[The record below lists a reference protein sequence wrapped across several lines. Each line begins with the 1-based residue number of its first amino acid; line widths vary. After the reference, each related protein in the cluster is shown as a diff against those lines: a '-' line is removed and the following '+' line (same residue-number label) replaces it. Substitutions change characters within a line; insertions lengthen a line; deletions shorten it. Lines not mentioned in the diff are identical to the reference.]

1 MQRFGRL
8 LVISITLNLFLVAL
22 ATGVWASQAME
33 QLQTTVN
40 RVINILSDPQL
51 KKPGQEHR
59 RRQMLKDVI
68 NNRFDYEEMAKRSL
82 SRHWRSLSAAQQA
95 KFVRLFSELLE
106 RSYAGKIEA
115 YSDEKVLYKSERVD
129 GDYAEIRTM
138 VIRRNDRIP
147 MDYRMIK
154 KGGKWW
160 VYDVVIEGVSLVS
173 NYRNQFSR
181 IIQQSS
187 YQELVRRMQAKVKEQ
202 RAIEQ
207 L

>member
-51 KKPGQEHR
+51 KKPGQKHR

-138 VIRRNDRIP
+138 VIRQNDRIP

-160 VYDVVIEGVSLVS
+160 VYDVIIEGVSLVS